1 MMNYPLINN
10 WLVFKRL
17 NEYEVEAK
25 DCLCDDEYILGWD
38 IACFARKLN
47 GKRNPYTIDSR
58 YSRAEVDHM
67 LNALREHDL
76 LRENNVLMKEFG
88 SIFYT
93 LWIPKYS
100 RKLRIFASLYSVA
113 LDFLWLPVFCLG
125 AWLYCQSFPFG
136 GEDFYLFG
144 SLGGLIAGAFLHE
157 LGHMFTGFRYGARV
171 FEMGVMVQHFM
182 PGAYVLLESDKVKS
196 KKGRVAI
203 NAAGVK
209 SNVLFAGICLLL
221 ACVLPGLGMPLLLAA
236 INNVL
241 LALINVIFI
250 AGLDGTSIIEEYL
263 GVRNIA
269 AVGKTILFSKNRRRS
284 LLSKGLTGYAVMAV
298 GMVVQFLQLALPLL
312 IGINLLEVISC
323 FV

>member
-1 MMNYPLINN
+1 MNYPMINN

-38 IACFARKLN
+38 ITCFARKLN

-58 YSRAEVDHM
+58 YSHAEVDHM
-67 LNALREHDL
+67 LNTLREYDL
-76 LRENNVLMKEFG
+76 LRENNVLIKEFG
-88 SIFYT
+88 TIFYT

-100 RKLRIFASLYSVA
+100 RKLRIFASFYSLA
-113 LDFLWLPVFCLG
+113 LDLLWFPVFCLG
-125 AWLYCQSFPFG
+125 AWLYCQNFPLG
-136 GEDFYLFG
+136 GEEFYLFG
-144 SLGGLIAGAFLHE
+144 NLGGIIAGAFLHE
-157 LGHMFTGFRYGARV
+157 LGHMFTGLRYGARV
-171 FEMGVMVQHFM
+171 FEMGVMVHHFM
-182 PGAYVLLESDKVKS
+182 PGAYVLLETDKVKT

-221 ACVLPGLGMPLLLAA
+221 ACVLPGLGMSLLLAA

-250 AGLDGTSIIEEYL
+250 AGFDGISIIEEYL
-263 GVRNIA
+263 GIRNIA
-269 AVGKTILFSKNRRRS
+269 TAGRTILFNKNQRRS
-284 LLSKGLTGYAVMAV
+284 ILSKGLTGYAVMAV
-298 GMVVQFLQLALPLL
+298 VIVVRFLQLALPLL
-312 IGINLLEVISC
+312 ICINLLEIVSY
-323 FV
+323 FA

>member
-1 MMNYPLINN
+1 MNYPMINN

-58 YSRAEVDHM
+58 YSHAEVDSM
-67 LNALREHDL
+67 LNKLRENDL

-100 RKLRIFASLYSVA
+100 RKFRIFASLYSLA
-113 LDFLWLPVFCLG
+113 LDFLWFPVFCLG
-125 AWLYCQSFPFG
+125 VWLYCHKFPLG
-136 GEDFYLFG
+136 GEAFYLFG
-144 SLGGLIAGAFLHE
+144 SLGGLVAGVFFHE

-182 PGAYVLLESDKVKS
+182 PGAYVLLENDKVKS

-221 ACVLPGLGMPLLLAA
+221 ACVLPGIGMPLLLAA

-250 AGLDGTSIIEEYL
+250 AGLDGASIIEEYL

-269 AVGKTILFSKNRRRS
+269 TAGKTILFSKNRRKS

>member
-1 MMNYPLINN
+1 MNYPMINN

-38 IACFARKLN
+38 IACFARKLD

-58 YSRAEVDHM
+58 YSRAEVDSM
-67 LNALREHDL
+67 LNKLRENDL
-76 LRENNVLMKEFG
+76 LRKNNILMKAFG
-88 SIFYT
+88 TIFYT
-93 LWIPKYS
+93 LWIPKCSKNLRVFAGFYS
-100 RKLRIFASLYSVA
+100 LA
-113 LDFLWLPVFCLG
+113 LDLLWIPIFCLG
-125 AWLYCQSFPFG
+125 AWLYCQNFPLG
-136 GEDFYLFG
+136 GEDFYLLG
-144 SLGGLIAGAFLHE
+144 SFGGLVAGVLLHE
-157 LGHMFTGFRYGARV
+157 LGHMFAGLRYGARV

-221 ACVLPGLGMPLLLAA
+221 ACVLPNLGMPLLLAA

-269 AVGKTILFSKNRRRS
+269 TVGKTILFSRKRRRS
-284 LLSKGLTGYAVMAV
+284 LLSKGLTGYAVMVV
-298 GMVVQFLQLALPLL
+298 GMVVQFLQLSLPLL

>member
-1 MMNYPLINN
+1 MMNYPMTNN

-25 DCLCDDEYILGWD
+25 DCLCDGEYILGWD

-47 GKRNPYTIDSR
+47 GKRNPYTIDSK
-58 YSRAEVDHM
+58 YSRAEVDSM
-67 LNALREHDL
+67 LNKLRVNDL
-76 LRENNVLMKEFG
+76 LRENNILMKDFG
-88 SIFYT
+88 TIFYS
-93 LWIPKYS
+93 LWIPKCSRNLRKFACFYS
-100 RKLRIFASLYSVA
+100 LA
-113 LDFLWLPVFCLG
+113 LDLLWIPIFCLG
-125 AWLYCQSFPFG
+125 AWLYCQNFPVG
-136 GEDFYLFG
+136 GEDFYLLG
-144 SLGGLIAGAFLHE
+144 SLGGLIAGVFLHE
-157 LGHMFTGFRYGARV
+157 LGHMFTGLSYGARV
-171 FEMGVMVQHFM
+171 FEMGVMIQHFI

-221 ACVLPGLGMPLLLAA
+221 ACMLPDLGMPLLVAA

-269 AVGKTILFSKNRRRS
+269 TAGKTILFSRKSRRT
-284 LLSKGLTGYAVMAV
+284 LLSKGLTGYVVMAV

-312 IGINLLEVISC
+312 IGINLLEVIAC